1 MADAKA
7 RLVQLKDEN
16 DLPIVPRV
24 ASQGVVMSDGTTL
37 ETYIDNHHGEA
48 SKLAHSLTIGDK
60 VFDGTEDVVID
71 VYDGSMDNPNL
82 RTMQLVDDS
91 TPMTYSMQQTNIEQG
106 NMTLIAEDTKTLQ
119 MNNSL
124 TTNLQMN

>member
-1 MADAKA
+1 MADTAA

-60 VFDGTEDVVID
+60 VFDGTENIVVD

-82 RTMQLVDDS
+82 NVIQLLENS
-91 TPMTYSMQQTNIEQG
+91 GPTIYSMQQTTNTQG
-106 NMTLIAEDTKTLQ
+106 NMTLVEDNNKMLQ
-119 MNNSL
+119 MNNSS